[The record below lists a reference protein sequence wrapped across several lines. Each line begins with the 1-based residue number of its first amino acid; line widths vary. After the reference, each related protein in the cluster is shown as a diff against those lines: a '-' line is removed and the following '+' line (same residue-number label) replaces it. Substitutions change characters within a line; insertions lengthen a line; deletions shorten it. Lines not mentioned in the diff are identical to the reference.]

1 MLWSRWLQAC
11 KTLFRVKP
19 VSCSGWQGLSSMSL
33 KTWMDWLALFLPYL
47 GNPFCFWFSPSR
59 QLSHM
64 KTSFQLRRRR
74 PQSIILIFSLWST
87 APPSSERRMGTTAPV
102 LWSLFAQNRRQL
114 SAIIVRKL
122 PAQICNYWP
131 LIVMKFTTNARWLTP
146 FDKKLASMSFY
157 FSEVPR
163 SSERHLFHVQKST
176 FSGYM
181 FLHLVKFFWN
191 HFQSIKLFVNNGGD
205 PHHKRKPF
213 TATKIDWWPLWWA
226 VLPHYLTNLFSSL
239 WNKFWLS

>member
-1 MLWSRWLQAC
+1 MKTKKESRICIKVERDRMKLSNTRTFESDTSRHALEQIVASMQNTVQGETSNLLWLA
-11 KTLFRVKP
+11 
-19 VSCSGWQGLSSMSL
+19 SMSL

-47 GNPFCFWFSPSR
+47 GNHFCFWFSPSR

-87 APPSSERRMGTTAPV
+87 APPSSARRMGTTAPV

-131 LIVMKFTTNARWLTP
+131 LIVIKFTSNAQRLTP
-146 FDKKLASMSFY
+146 FDKKLASLSFY
-157 FSEVPR
+157 FRNMPR
-163 SSERHLFHVQKST
+163 SSECHLFHVEKT
-176 FSGYM
+176 TG
-181 FLHLVKFFWN
+181 
-191 HFQSIKLFVNNGGD
+191 SIYVYTL
-205 PHHKRKPF
+205 
-213 TATKIDWWPLWWA
+213 
-226 VLPHYLTNLFSSL
+226 
-239 WNKFWLS
+239 

>member
-1 MLWSRWLQAC
+1 
-11 KTLFRVKP
+11 
-19 VSCSGWQGLSSMSL
+19 MSL
-33 KTWMDWLALFLPYL
+33 KTWMDWLELFLPYL

-87 APPSSERRMGTTAPV
+87 APPSSARRMGTTAPV

-131 LIVMKFTTNARWLTP
+131 LIVIKFTTNAQRLTP
-146 FDKKLASMSFY
+146 FDKKNWLRWAFTSGTCPEVLNAICFMLRKLQDRYMST
-157 FSEVPR
+157 P
-163 SSERHLFHVQKST
+163 
-176 FSGYM
+176 
-181 FLHLVKFFWN
+181 
-191 HFQSIKLFVNNGGD
+191 
-205 PHHKRKPF
+205 RKPF
-213 TATKIDWWPLWWA
+213 SGTIF
-226 VLPHYLTNLFSSL
+226 NLSSCL
-239 WNKFWLS
+239 